1 MELEQ
6 DRRNAHII
14 AKAIL
19 LGYNIELEG
28 RNRVSGVTWYNL
40 QLPNGEWLIEHG
52 LPIAFP
58 SRYLAALRAL
68 SLSGVL

>member
-1 MELEQ
+1 MELPQ

-28 RNRVSGVTWYNL
+28 VGIAATWYNL
-40 QLPNGEWLIEHG
+40 QLPNGDWLQDHG
-52 LPIAFP
+52 LPAAFP

-68 SLSGVL
+68 HLSGVL

>member
-28 RNRVSGVTWYNL
+28 HTKTTTWYNL
-40 QLPNGEWLIEHG
+40 QLPDGDWLCEDG
-52 LPIAFP
+52 LPVAFP
-58 SRYLAALRAL
+58 SRCLAALRAL
-68 SLSGVL
+68 HLSGVL